1 MKRVIFMACLCATS
15 FLCLGQRMSTGV
27 LLDTMPDVRYINVVG
42 VNVSFF
48 KKKIVPIVDY
58 GQKVSR
64 SEGGAVLADAN
75 GEPLEFLSMAGVMN
89 YLAKYGWEL
98 KESFAVS
105 EGTSGL
111 VYHYW
116 LSRNKP

>member
-1 MKRVIFMACLCATS
+1 MKRIFLLACFSALFTYCHA
-15 FLCLGQRMSTGV
+15 QKMSTGV
-27 LLDTMPDVRYINVVG
+27 LLDTMPEVKYINVVG

-48 KKKIVPIVDY
+48 KKKIIPVVDY
-58 GQKVSR
+58 GQKISR
-64 SEGGAVLADAN
+64 SEGGAVLADEN
-75 GEPLEFLSMAGVMN
+75 GQPMEFLSMAGVMN

-116 LSRNKP
+116 LSREKK